1 MGYPHYRHTRAN
13 TISHSLFYFK
23 SCLLDLPSM
32 LLRTL
37 AEGGSRFQEL
47 KKTISSLEDAIA
59 KALTIQEQIRVLQS
73 LKNYL
78 PEDEIEM
85 ILSKSDE
92 KIKEALVFHELVK
105 DLKRDPGLKTKLNI
119 IELNVLDLCFPNKNL
134 KVP

>member
-1 MGYPHYRHTRAN
+1 
-13 TISHSLFYFK
+13 
-23 SCLLDLPSM
+23 M